1 MKHIHRF
8 FITQPLTSGQ
18 PVRLDEDDSFHA
30 IKVLRLSAG
39 DLIELADT
47 LGQVFVAEITAAG
60 RERGAVVEA
69 VPGEELGSAKPD
81 AAAAVNLTVAQA
93 MPKGRKLDLVVEKL
107 SEIGVDRL
115 VPLLS
120 DKSVARDKGAGEK
133 LERWQRIARSAAAQA
148 KRRRVMEV
156 AAPVSLEDWLKTFSG
171 NVLALVTET
180 EPMRLGGVVAGLGGL
195 ADGHDPGQAGESGSG
210 IALLIGPEAGFSPGE
225 LAMLEDAGAHFASL
239 GSLVLR
245 TETAALVAA
254 TVVMHRLGEIG

>member
-8 FITQPLTSGQ
+8 FIKQSLISGQ

-30 IKVLRLSAG
+30 IKVLRLRPG
-39 DLIELADT
+39 DAIELADG
-47 LGQVFVAEITAAG
+47 LGHLFIAEIVAAG

-69 VPGEELGSAKPD
+69 VPGKELGSEKP
-81 AAAAVNLTVAQA
+81 ATPAAVNLTVAQA
-93 MPKGRKLDLVVEKL
+93 MPKGRKLDLVVEQL

-115 VPLLS
+115 VPVLS
-120 DKSVARDKGAGEK
+120 EKSVARDQGAGEK
-133 LERWQRIARSAAAQA
+133 LDRWQRIARSASAQA
-148 KRRRVMEV
+148 KHRRIMEV
-156 AAPVSLEDWLKTFSG
+156 AAPVSLADWLKTFSG

-180 EPMRLGGVVAGLGGL
+180 AADRLGEAVAELVSITV
-195 ADGHDPGQAGESGSG
+195 DRDPGQAGESGRD

-225 LAMLEDAGAHFASL
+225 LTMLKDAGAHFASL
-239 GSLVLR
+239 GTLVLR